1 MIKPNMAIVP
11 SIYEKSAGGTL
22 SYDIFS
28 KLLSDRIVMVG
39 GEDIT
44 TEGSNLLI
52 AQLLYLE
59 SLDDKKP
66 ISMYINC
73 PGGSVL
79 AGLAIYDTMQHLKSP
94 VATLVMGHAM
104 SFGLVLLAAG
114 THGMRSS
121 MPHAR
126 IMMHQ
131 PLIGGHGGGGISG
144 QATDIRIEAD
154 EMDYH
159 KNSLAKILSDHT
171 GQTLEKVLADGE
183 RNNYFSAQQALEY
196 GFIDRIV
203 SSKSKTDDEHKS
215 TDYFDKK

>member
-1 MIKPNMAIVP
+1 MPIVP

-28 KLLSDRIVMVG
+28 KLLSDRIIFVG
-39 GEDIT
+39 SEDVST
-44 TEGSNLLI
+44 DASNLLI

-66 ISMYINC
+66 IQMYINC

-79 AGLAIYDTMQHLKSP
+79 AGLAIYDTMQHLKCP
-94 VATLVMGHAM
+94 VSTLVVGHAM

-114 THGMRSS
+114 TPGMRYA

-131 PLIGGHGGGGISG
+131 PLIMGGGISG
-144 QATDIRIEAD
+144 QATDIQIEAK
-154 EMDYH
+154 EMIYH
-159 KNSLAKILSDHT
+159 KNSLAQILATHT
-171 GQTLEKVLADGE
+171 GKTLEQILADGE
-183 RNNYFSAQQALEY
+183 RNAYFSAQEAKEY
-196 GFIDRIV
+196 GFVDRV
-203 SSKSKTDDEHKS
+203 VERTGKPATGKS
-215 TDYFDKK
+215 YFEEK

>member
-1 MIKPNMAIVP
+1 MPIVP

-28 KLLSDRIVMVG
+28 KLLSDRIVFVG
-39 GEDIT
+39 SEDVST
-44 TEGSNLLI
+44 DASNLLI

-66 ISMYINC
+66 IQMYINC

-79 AGLAIYDTMQHLKSP
+79 AGLAIYDTMQHLKCP
-94 VATLVMGHAM
+94 VSTLVVGHAM

-114 THGMRSS
+114 TKGMRYA

-131 PLIGGHGGGGISG
+131 PLIHGGGISG
-144 QATDIRIEAD
+144 QATDIEIEAR
-154 EMDYH
+154 EMVYH
-159 KNSLAKILSDHT
+159 KNSLAQILADHT
-171 GQTLEKVLADGE
+171 GKSLEQILKDGE
-183 RNNYFSAQQALEY
+183 RNAYFSAKEAMEY
-196 GFIDRIV
+196 GFVDKVVEKTGKQI
-203 SSKSKTDDEHKS
+203 SKP
-215 TDYFDKK
+215 YFDEK

>member
-1 MIKPNMAIVP
+1 MPIVP

-28 KLLSDRIVMVG
+28 KLLSDRIIFVG
-39 GEDIT
+39 SEDVST
-44 TEGSNLLI
+44 DASNLLI

-66 ISMYINC
+66 IQMYINC

-79 AGLAIYDTMQHLKSP
+79 AGLAIYDTMQHLKCP
-94 VATLVMGHAM
+94 VSTLVVGHAM

-114 THGMRSS
+114 TKGLRYA

-131 PLIGGHGGGGISG
+131 PLIHGGGISG
-144 QATDIRIEAD
+144 QATDIQLEAA
-154 EMDYH
+154 EMVYH
-159 KNSLAKILSDHT
+159 KNSLAQILATHT
-171 GQTLEKVLADGE
+171 GQTLEKILADGE
-183 RNNYFSAQQALEY
+183 RNNYFSAKQALEY
-196 GFIDRIV
+196 GFVDKV
-203 SSKSKTDDEHKS
+203 VEKTVIK
-215 TDYFDKK
+215 

>member
-11 SIYEKSAGGTL
+11 SIYEKSANGTI

-59 SLDDKKP
+59 SLDNNKP
-66 ISMYINC
+66 IQMYINC

-114 THGMRSS
+114 TKGMRSA

-131 PLIGGHGGGGISG
+131 PLIHGGGISG

-159 KNSLAKILSDHT
+159 KNSLAQILADHT
-171 GQTLEKVLADGE
+171 GQPLAKVLADGE
-183 RNNYFSAQQALEY
+183 RNNYFSSQQALEY
-196 GFIDRIV
+196 GFVDRIV
-203 SSKSKTDDEHKS
+203 SPARDHKKG
-215 TDYFDKK
+215 TGTTYFDEK